1 MSGQFHT
8 PGEAHAALSEE
19 LWKLYDSFR
28 SWLDTR
34 SVAGQYLDLVHQKV
48 ERCATEENPDDT
60 ETDKFKIPSLLNRT
74 DQVSLESGLAMN
86 RVRSQLEKTREVLE
100 EAKAVVEKT
109 SVVAESDGG
118 GGGGGGGD
126 HPNRSGHMV
135 GEGKPVPFKVDE
147 EFSKGKRNEDRWAAR
162 WKRVFGTGEDKS
174 KFPLNFGKTEPLWH
188 ATSRDVAEK
197 ISESGKFLRG
207 RTGYLFIV
215 FIASFSCDVVSVC
228 IKHKL
233 MSSS

>member
-34 SVAGQYLDLVHQKV
+34 SVAGEYLDLVHQKV

-118 GGGGGGGD
+118 GGGAGGGGD
-126 HPNRSGHMV
+126 GKQHPKGSRHMV
-135 GEGKPVPFKVDE
+135 GEGEAVGFKVDE
-147 EFSKGKRNEDRWAAR
+147 RFRKENRDEKKWAAR
-162 WKRVFGTGEDKS
+162 EKRVFKA
-174 KFPLNFGKTEPLWH
+174 KPTELWH
-188 ATSRDVAEK
+188 ATSTHVADL
-197 ISESGKFLRG
+197 ISNMPKGQQFWRGK
-207 RTGYLFIV
+207 TGYLYFL
-215 FIASFSCDVVSVC
+215 SRLS
-228 IKHKL
+228 L
-233 MSSS
+233 L